1 LSPQAAKPRAWRGL
15 LIPAAFLFA
24 VLIALGSWQIQRKT
38 WKEGVIAALN
48 DRLAAPPLVLPAP
61 SAWPSLHQAS
71 DEYRRV
77 TFSAEFDHGREALI
91 YAAPSA
97 FRPEASGPGFWI
109 FTPARLAGGGVV
121 IVNRGFVPQAHREGA
136 ARASGQ
142 VAGRLEIVGALRWP
156 ERRTWFSPSD
166 DPDGNLWFT
175 RDPRAIAAAKGLG
188 KGLGNELG
196 NGLGSV
202 APFYVEQEGSIPPG
216 GLPRPGKIVANLRN
230 EHLQYAFTWFG
241 LAVVLLVAFGVW
253 AFNSSGER
261 LRRNAPQP
269 P

>member
-1 LSPQAAKPRAWRGL
+1 LSPQTGKPRAWRGL
-15 LIPAAFLFA
+15 LIPAALLFA

-48 DRLAAPPLVLPAP
+48 ERLAAPPLVLPA
-61 SAWPSLHQAS
+61 WPSLDQAS

-77 TFSAEFDHGREALI
+77 TFSAEFDHGREALV

-97 FRPEASGPGFWI
+97 LRPDASGPGYWI

-121 IVNRGFVPQAHREGA
+121 IVNRGFVPQAHREVA
-136 ARASGQ
+136 ARAPGQ

-166 DPDGNLWFT
+166 DPNGNLWFT
-175 RDPRAIAAAKGLG
+175 RDPLAIAAAKGFGKELG
-188 KGLGNELG
+188 KGF
-196 NGLGSV
+196 GSV
-202 APFYVEQEGSIPPG
+202 APFYVEQEGPMPLG

-241 LAVVLLVAFGVW
+241 LAVVLVVAFGVW

-261 LRRNAPQP
+261 PRRNAPQP

>member
-1 LSPQAAKPRAWRGL
+1 MSPQTAKPRAWRGL
-15 LIPAAFLFA
+15 LIPAALLFA
-24 VLIALGSWQIQRKT
+24 VLIALGSWQIQRRT

-48 DRLAAPPLVLPAP
+48 ERLAALPSVLPAP
-61 SAWPSLHQAS
+61 SVWPSLDQAS

-77 TFSAEFDHGREALI
+77 TFSAEFDHGREALV

-97 FRPEASGPGFWI
+97 LRPDASGPGYWI

-121 IVNRGFVPQAHREGA
+121 IVNRGFVPLAHREGV
-136 ARASGQ
+136 ARAPGQ

-166 DPDGNLWFT
+166 DPNGNLWFT

-188 KGLGNELG
+188 KGLG
-196 NGLGSV
+196 SV
-202 APFYVEQEGSIPPG
+202 APFYVEQEGPAPPG

-261 LRRNAPQP
+261 PRRNAPQP

>member
-1 LSPQAAKPRAWRGL
+1 MSPQTAKPRGWRGL
-15 LIPAAFLFA
+15 LIPAALLFA

-48 DRLAAPPLVLPAP
+48 ERLAAPPLALPAP
-61 SAWPSLHQAS
+61 SAWPSLDQAS

-77 TFSAEFDHGREALI
+77 TFSAELDHGREALV

-97 FRPEASGPGFWI
+97 LRPDASAPGYWI

-121 IVNRGFVPQAHREGA
+121 IVNRGFVPLAHREGV
-136 ARASGQ
+136 ARAPGQ

-166 DPDGNLWFT
+166 DPNGNLWFT

-188 KGLGNELG
+188 
-196 NGLGSV
+196 SV
-202 APFYVEQEGSIPPG
+202 APFYVGRKGRRRPADCRGPARSWRTCGTNTCNMHSRGSASPSSSWS
-216 GLPRPGKIVANLRN
+216 RS
-230 EHLQYAFTWFG
+230 
-241 LAVVLLVAFGVW
+241 AFGRSIR
-253 AFNSSGER
+253 AASAPAGTPRSRPESY
-261 LRRNAPQP
+261 LRFL
-269 P
+269 